1 MARTPLIRTMDRPLE
16 IVVGPEVHHRF
27 RHDRDFGLG
36 ISMEGL
42 MASFHGRGR
51 VRREAMEKAPM
62 KWRGVALVL
71 SLLICVSLS
80 GQVSRAAPVTRT
92 VAVVDFFAPTPLGPY
107 GVVPERFAA
116 DSLSML
122 LTQAAA
128 GRFVVVPRTAITQV
142 ETALRWENFD
152 DLNFARLRALAGAV
166 GADSLVVGW
175 IQLLAVGGGGG
186 DAGPQAAN
194 AVLLIQIFDV
204 AQNIVVGQT
213 GQAESAMGATTRDL
227 LVQQV
232 LHDAMVRAVP
242 FAVGLLATGSP

>member
-1 MARTPLIRTMDRPLE
+1 
-16 IVVGPEVHHRF
+16 
-27 RHDRDFGLG
+27 
-36 ISMEGL
+36 
-42 MASFHGRGR
+42 
-51 VRREAMEKAPM
+51 M

-71 SLLICVSLS
+71 SLVICISLS
-80 GQVSRAAPVTRT
+80 GRVSRAALVTRT
-92 VAVVDFFAPTPLGPY
+92 VGVADFFAPTALGAY

-116 DSLSML
+116 DNLSML

-128 GRFVVVPRTAITQV
+128 GRFVVVPRTAMTQV

-175 IQLLAVGGGGG
+175 IQFLAVGGGGG
-186 DAGPQAAN
+186 DGGPQAAN

-204 AQNIVVGQT
+204 GQNIVVGQT
-213 GQAESAMGATTRDL
+213 GQVESAMGATTRDL

-232 LHDAMVRAVP
+232 MHDALVRAVP
-242 FAVGLLATGSP
+242 FTVGLLAAGSP

>member
-1 MARTPLIRTMDRPLE
+1 
-16 IVVGPEVHHRF
+16 
-27 RHDRDFGLG
+27 
-36 ISMEGL
+36 
-42 MASFHGRGR
+42 
-51 VRREAMEKAPM
+51 M
-62 KWRGVALVL
+62 KWRGVAFVL
-71 SLLICVSLS
+71 SLMICVGLS
-80 GQVSRAAPVTRT
+80 GQMSRAALVTRT
-92 VAVVDFFAPTPLGPY
+92 VGVVDFFAPTPLGAY

-116 DSLSML
+116 DDLSML

-128 GRFVVVPRTAITQV
+128 GRFVVVPRTAMTRA

-175 IQLLAVGGGGG
+175 IQLLAVGGGGRDG
-186 DAGPQAAN
+186 GPQAAN

-227 LVQQV
+227 LVQQA
-232 LHDAMVRAVP
+232 LHDAMVRAAP
-242 FAVGLLATGSP
+242 FTVGLLAVGSP